1 MFRTARSLRVLV
13 FLFLSLVLTLFIPR
27 QRARADELEQ
37 AAKKEGELRIVVYP
51 SLKPLGEAF
60 QKKYGI
66 KVEGMY
72 VGEPPIVRKVSQESD
87 AGIFAVDIFTTS
99 TGPAGSTLNKWALAY
114 NPAGFDKVSDLKKTL
129 PADWNQIPL
138 FNNVVGVVYN
148 SELLPHNQAPK
159 SIYDLLKPEFKG
171 KIISRTPWLG
181 SNFLTEILSYDAWF
195 GRDMKKWEDYWR
207 RFKQNVGR
215 YEPEFPTIHTAVGLK
230 EFSLGVF
237 TLSWTSTLYGR
248 SYPALAFS
256 TFKEGGI
263 WWPNMAAI
271 HTKAPHPN
279 AAKLFVNFLVS
290 EEGQKYFVDG
300 GMIPARK
307 DMPVKAELKQALE
320 GIKLNNNLQNIL
332 IKELDEKEAEWKA
345 RVQKI
350 FR

>member
-1 MFRTARSLRVLV
+1 MFRTMCSLRVLC
-13 FLFLSLVLTLFIPR
+13 FLFLCLVPTLLVPR
-27 QRARADELEQ
+27 QPARADELEQ
-37 AAKKEGELRIVVYP
+37 PAKKDGELRLVAYP
-51 SLKPLGEAF
+51 SLKPLAEAF
-60 QKKYGI
+60 QRKYGI

-72 VGEPPIVRKVSQESD
+72 VGEPPIVRKVSEESD
-87 AGIFAVDIFTTS
+87 AGIFAVDVFTTS

-114 NPAGFDKVSDLKKTL
+114 NPAGFDKVADLKKTL

-148 SELLPHNQAPK
+148 SELVPHNKAPK

-181 SNFLTEILSYDAWF
+181 SNFLTAILSYDTWF

-237 TLSWTSTLYGR
+237 TLTWTSTLYGR

-271 HTKAPHPN
+271 HNKAPHPN

-290 EEGQKYFVDG
+290 EEGQKYFVNG

-307 DMPVKAELKQALE
+307 DMPARAELKQALE
-320 GIKLNNNLQNIL
+320 GIKLNSNLQNVL
-332 IKELDEKEAEWKA
+332 LKELAEREAEWKA

>member
-1 MFRTARSLRVLV
+1 MNS
-13 FLFLSLVLTLFIPR
+13 
-27 QRARADELEQ
+27 
-37 AAKKEGELRIVVYP
+37 
-51 SLKPLGEAF
+51 
-60 QKKYGI
+60 
-66 KVEGMY
+66 
-72 VGEPPIVRKVSQESD
+72 
-87 AGIFAVDIFTTS
+87 
-99 TGPAGSTLNKWALAY
+99 
-114 NPAGFDKVSDLKKTL
+114 KTL
-129 PADWNQIPL
+129 PAGWNQIPL
-138 FNNVVGVVYN
+138 FNNVVGVIYN
-148 SELLPHNQAPK
+148 KELVPQSKAPK

-181 SNFLTEILSYDAWF
+181 SNFLTAILSYYTWF

-215 YEPEFPTIHTAVGLK
+215 YEPEFPRIHTAVGLK

-237 TLSWTSTLYGR
+237 TLTWTATLFGH

-290 EEGQKYFVDG
+290 KEGQKYFVDG
-300 GMIPARK
+300 GMIPART
-307 DMPVKAELKQALE
+307 DMPAKTELKQALE
-320 GIKLNNNLQNIL
+320 GIKLDSNLQNIL
-332 IKELDEKEAEWKA
+332 VTELADREAEWKA
-345 RVQKI
+345 RIQKI